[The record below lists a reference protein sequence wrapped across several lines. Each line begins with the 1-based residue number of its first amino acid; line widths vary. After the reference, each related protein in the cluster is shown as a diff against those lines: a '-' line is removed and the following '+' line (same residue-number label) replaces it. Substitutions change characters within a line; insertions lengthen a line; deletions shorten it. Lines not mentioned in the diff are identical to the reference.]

1 MLEARIEDYLSQR
14 VIDAGGMVAKMVPVV
29 AGLPDRLVILPGGV
43 IKLVEL
49 KSPTGRLRPV
59 QVAWH
64 KKAAKRGVRVP
75 VLSSRAEVDQ
85 FMKGEGYGSAS

>member
-1 MLEARIEDYLSQR
+1 MLESRIEAYLSDR
-14 VIDAGGMVAKMVPVV
+14 VVEAGGMVAKLVPVV

-43 IKLVEL
+43 IRLVEL

-64 KKAAKRGVRVP
+64 KKAAKRGVVVP
-75 VLSSRAEVDQ
+75 VLSSHDDIDM
-85 FMKGEGYGSAS
+85 FMERYADEK